1 VVSDPAAGTDGQRLP
16 RGGVCGSC
24 YRPCR
29 DAWGTPPDSRNTA
42 PRRRPDPRFVVLVN
56 PSVTAT
62 LPRHATQDLG
72 SPLQQLREARPL
84 RGLVIR
90 RRRPHRH
97 AKAGRSPLVPVQPPM
112 GLPELRLPALH
123 RGTVRP
129 RRTLRW
135 VDPLCAASRT
145 AVEPDR
151 AIAYA
156 ARDHPVLTWE
166 KAEQPARDAAPG
178 SEAGA
183 RAPRAFRLA
192 LGHSTSLVPRRAG
205 VNPSVVDPPEP
216 RQSSQ
221 S

>member
-1 VVSDPAAGTDGQRLP
+1 M
-16 RGGVCGSC
+16 
-24 YRPCR
+24 
-29 DAWGTPPDSRNTA
+29 
-42 PRRRPDPRFVVLVN
+42 
-56 PSVTAT
+56 
-62 LPRHATQDLG
+62 
-72 SPLQQLREARPL
+72 QQLREARPL

-166 KAEQPARDAAPG
+166 EAEQPARDAPG

-205 VNPSVVDPPEP
+205 GQPFRGRSSGARSKQSVVMPATLKDDRDARNDQRGDKDPDGVHRFVPPFLLEAMD
-216 RQSSQ
+216 RQTW
-221 S
+221 